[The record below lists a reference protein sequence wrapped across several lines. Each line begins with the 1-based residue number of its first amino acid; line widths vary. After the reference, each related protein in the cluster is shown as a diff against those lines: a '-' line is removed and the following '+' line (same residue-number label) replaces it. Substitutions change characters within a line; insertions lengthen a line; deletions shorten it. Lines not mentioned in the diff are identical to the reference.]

1 MKVYVAYVLADY
13 PTAIYMGVDEEE
25 VQREAN
31 EAHDR
36 TGYRHWIVGYDF
48 SEADGFELEC

>member
-13 PTAIYMGVDEEE
+13 PTAIYMGLDEEE